1 LLFFVVFLKVH
12 QKLIRDGLNSQLMSE
27 FDPFSFDLPVAEIIP
42 QVKNHLSTQNSLII
56 QAPPGAGKSTL
67 LPLTLLD
74 EPWLKGKKIIML
86 EPRRLATKSIAQRM
100 SGMLVEDLGKTV
112 GYRIRFESAISEQTR
127 LEVITEGI
135 LTRMMHSDNALENVG
150 LVIFDEFHERNL
162 HSEVAL
168 ALCREIQ
175 QVLRPDLRIL
185 LMSATIDAEQLSGL
199 LGAKVIQ
206 SRGRQYPVEVN
217 YLSEVDEYA
226 IGEDAA
232 RQIIPLTKKH
242 EGDFLV
248 FLPGQGE
255 IKKAEEILR
264 RAIPDAVVLPLY
276 GQLSPSEQNQAI
288 LPHPSGK
295 RKIVLSTDIAETS
308 LTIEGIKV
316 VVDSGFAKSN
326 RFDARSGLSRLV
338 LHRISKDSADQRSG
352 RAGRLTAGHSYRLWT
367 KSTQSQLSEYRVPEL
382 MEADL
387 TALVMDMK
395 AWGKQEIRS
404 MTWLTPPPAGTLAL
418 AEKTLEALDAILDG
432 NLTEHGKEIHQVPCH
447 PRIAHM
453 LIFAKRLNQLGL
465 ATDIAAVLDERDPLP
480 QDSGVDLNLRIE
492 ALRRFRSRGV
502 NMARIKKI
510 EKVAG
515 QYRRMF
521 GIQPENSPVDP
532 WQTGLLLA
540 YAYPERIAA
549 ARPGNNAQF
558 QLSNGKIAQIGHRDD
573 LAHESWLAVAH
584 VDAREGMGKIWLAA
598 PLNPKDLAPMLKTKE
613 VLTWDRKKGGLIA
626 HSEIR
631 IGAIILGTRPL
642 QKIEKSLAKA
652 AILEAIAEDGEML
665 LDFNEE
671 VEQLIFRIQSL
682 KSWNPEQE
690 WPSWTSEYLCINA
703 KDWLDPYL
711 DHVTKNEDLK
721 KLNIGHILLHS
732 LTFEQQQLL
741 NQLAPSRLN
750 VPSGSQISIEYK
762 SEGETPL
769 LSVRL
774 QELFGLLET
783 PKVNA
788 GKISVLIELLSP
800 GYKPV
805 QVTQDLKS
813 FWANGYFEVKKELK
827 RRYPKHEWPEDPIS
841 AEAVRGVKKKW

>member
-1 LLFFVVFLKVH
+1 
-12 QKLIRDGLNSQLMSE
+12 MSE
-27 FDPFSFDLPVAEIIP
+27 FNPFSFDLPVVEIIP
-42 QVKNHLSTQNSLII
+42 QVKKQLSEANSLII

-67 LPLTLLD
+67 LPLTLLE
-74 EPWLKGKKIIML
+74 EPWLEGKKIIML

-100 SGMLVEDLGKTV
+100 ASMLGESLGETI
-112 GYRIRFESAISEQTR
+112 GYRIRFESAISAKTKI
-127 LEVITEGI
+127 EVITEGI
-135 LTRMMHSDNALENVG
+135 LTRIMHADNALENVG

-206 SRGRQYPVEVN
+206 SQGRQFPVEVN
-217 YLSEVDEYA
+217 YLNELDEFA

-255 IKKAEEILR
+255 IKKAEEILQ
-264 RAIPDAVVLPLY
+264 RALPDTVVLPLF
-276 GQLSPSEQNQAI
+276 GQLSPSEQNRAI

-352 RAGRLTAGHSYRLWT
+352 RAGRLTAGHSYRLWS
-367 KSTQSQLSEYRVPEL
+367 KATQGQLAEYRIPEL

-387 TALVMDMK
+387 TALVLDMK

-418 AEKTLEALDAILDG
+418 AEKTLEALDAIVDG
-432 NLTEHGKEIHQVPCH
+432 SLTDHGKEIHQVPCH

-453 LIFAKRLNQLGL
+453 LIFAKRMNQLGL
-465 ATDIAAVLDERDPLP
+465 ATDIAAVLEERDPLP
-480 QDSGVDLNLRIE
+480 PDSGVDLNLRIE

-510 EKVAG
+510 EKVAS

-521 GIQPENSPVDP
+521 SIQPENDPVDP

-584 VDAREGMGKIWLAA
+584 VDAREGLGKIWMAA
-598 PLNPKDLAPMLKTKE
+598 PLNPKDLTPMLKTRE
-613 VLTWDRKKGGLIA
+613 VLEWDRKKGGLIA
-626 HSEIR
+626 LSEVR
-631 IGAIILGTRPL
+631 IGAIILGTRRL
-642 QKIEKSLAKA
+642 QKFDKGSAKT
-652 AILEAIAEDGEML
+652 AILDAIAEDGEML
-665 LDFNEE
+665 LDFNEK
-671 VEQLIFRIQSL
+671 VEQLIFRVQSL
-682 KSWNPEQE
+682 KSWNSDQE
-690 WPSWTSEYLCINA
+690 WPFWTTESLCLSG
-703 KDWLDPYL
+703 KDWLEPYL
-711 DHVTKNEDLK
+711 DNVSKNEDLK
-721 KLNIGHILLHS
+721 KMDLYSILLHS
-732 LTFEQQQLL
+732 LSFEQQKLL
-741 NQLAPSRLN
+741 NELAPSQLN
-750 VPSGSQISIEYK
+750 VPSGSQITIEYK
-762 SEGETPL
+762 SEGEPPL

-783 PKVNA
+783 PRVNGGKVP
-788 GKISVLIELLSP
+788 VLIELLSP

-805 QVTQDLKS
+805 QLTQDLKS

-841 AEAVRGVKKKW
+841 AEAVRGVKRKL

>member
-1 LLFFVVFLKVH
+1 
-12 QKLIRDGLNSQLMSE
+12 MPE

-42 QVKNHLSTQNSLII
+42 QVIQHFAAHNSLII

-67 LPLTLLD
+67 LPLALLD
-74 EPWLKGKKIIML
+74 EPWLKGKKILML
-86 EPRRLATKSIAQRM
+86 EPRRLATKSIAERM
-100 SGMLVEDLGKTV
+100 SNMVGENTGETV
-112 GYRIRFESAISEQTR
+112 GYRIRFETAISAKTR

-135 LTRMMHSDNALENVG
+135 LTRMMHSDNALEEVG

-168 ALCREIQ
+168 ALCREVQ
-175 QVLRPDLRIL
+175 QILRPDLRIL

-206 SRGRQYPVEVN
+206 SEGRQYPVEVN
-217 YLSEVDEYA
+217 YLHEADEYA
-226 IGEDAA
+226 IGEDTA
-232 RQIIPLTKKH
+232 RQLIPLAKKH
-242 EGDFLV
+242 SGDFLV

-264 RAIPDAVVLPLY
+264 RALPEDLVLPLY
-276 GQLSPSEQNQAI
+276 GQLSPAEQNRAI

-308 LTIEGIKV
+308 LTIEGVKV

-326 RFDARSGLSRLV
+326 RFDPRSGLSRLV

-352 RAGRLTAGHSYRLWT
+352 RAGRLTAGHSYRLWS
-367 KSTQSQLSEYRVPEL
+367 KATQAQLAEYRIPEL

-387 TALVMDMK
+387 TALVLDMK

-418 AEKTLEALDAILDG
+418 AEKTLEALDALVDG
-432 NLTEHGKEIHQVPCH
+432 NLTAHGKEIHQVPCH

-453 LIFAKRLNQLGL
+453 LIYAKKAKQLGL
-465 ATDIAAVLDERDPLP
+465 ATDVAAVLEERDPLP
-480 QDSGVDLNLRIE
+480 PDSGVDLNLRIE
-492 ALRRFRSRGV
+492 ALRRFRSRGA
-502 NMARIKKI
+502 NLARIKKI
-510 EKVAG
+510 EKVAA

-521 GIQPENSPVDP
+521 AIQPENDPVDP
-532 WQTGLLLA
+532 WQTGLHLA

-558 QLSNGKIAQIGHRDD
+558 QLANGKIAQIGHRDD
-573 LAHESWLAVAH
+573 LAHEAWLAVAH

-598 PLNPKDLAPMLKTKE
+598 PINPKDLAPMLKTKE
-613 VLTWDRKKGGLIA
+613 VLKWDRKKGGLQA

-631 IGAIILGTRPL
+631 IGSIILGTRPL
-642 QKIEKSLAKA
+642 AKYA
-652 AILEAIAEDGEML
+652 AGEVTEAILEAIREEGDLL
-665 LDFNEE
+665 LDFNES
-671 VEQLIFRIQSL
+671 VEQLILRVQCL
-682 KSWNPEQE
+682 KTWNPDQN
-690 WPSWTSEYLCINA
+690 WPDWSIASLCEKPENWIA
-703 KDWLDPYL
+703 PYL
-711 DHVTKNEDLK
+711 QNITKNEDFK
-721 KLNIGHILLHS
+721 KLNLVQILLNS
-732 LTFEQQQLL
+732 LDFEVQKQLEL
-741 NQLAPSRLN
+741 YAPASLE
-750 VPSGSQISIEYK
+750 VPSGSKISLEYR
-762 SEGETPL
+762 SEGEIPL

-783 PKVNA
+783 PKVNG
-788 GKISVLIELLSP
+788 GKVPVLIELLSP

-805 QVTQDLKS
+805 QLTQDLKS
-813 FWANGYFEVKKELK
+813 FWANGYFEVKKELR

-841 AEAVRGVKKKW
+841 AEAVRGVKRRS

>member
-1 LLFFVVFLKVH
+1 
-12 QKLIRDGLNSQLMSE
+12 MSK
-27 FDPFSFDLPVAEIIP
+27 FNPFSFDLPVSEIIP
-42 QVKNHLSTQNSLII
+42 EVKNHLFSSNSLII

-67 LPLTLLD
+67 LPLALLD
-74 EPWLKGKKIIML
+74 ESWLKGKKIIML

-100 SGMLVEDLGKTV
+100 ADMLGEEVGKTV
-112 GYRIRFESAISEQTR
+112 GYKIRFESAISNQTR

-135 LTRMMHSDNALENVG
+135 LTRMMHQDNALEEVG

-162 HSEVAL
+162 FSEVAL
-168 ALCREIQ
+168 ALAREVQ

-185 LMSATIDAEQLSGL
+185 LMSATIDAEQLSQL
-199 LGAKVIQ
+199 LGSKVIQ
-206 SRGRQYPVEVN
+206 SQGRQYPVEVN

-226 IGEDAA
+226 IGEDTA

-255 IKKAEEILR
+255 IKKTEEILK
-264 RAIPDAVVLPLY
+264 RALPEDIIVPLY
-276 GQLSPSEQNQAI
+276 GQLSPSEQNRAI

-308 LTIEGIKV
+308 LTIEGVRV

-326 RFDARSGLSRLV
+326 RFDPRSGLSRLV

-367 KSTQSQLSEYRVPEL
+367 KAIQAQLAEYRTPEL
-382 MEADL
+382 LEADL
-387 TALVMDMK
+387 TSLVLDMK
-395 AWGKQEIRS
+395 AWGKDDIRS

-418 AEKTLEALDAILDG
+418 SEKVLEAIDAVEDG
-432 NLTEHGKEIHQVPCH
+432 KLTVHGKEIHQLPVH

-453 LIFAKRLNQLGL
+453 LIFAKRMNQLAL
-465 ATDIAAVLDERDPLP
+465 ATDIAAVLEERDPLP
-480 QDSGVDLNLRIE
+480 AEAGVDLNLRID
-492 ALRRFRSRGV
+492 ALRKFRDRGV
-502 NMARIKKI
+502 SISRIKKI
-510 EKVAG
+510 EKVAA
-515 QYRRMF
+515 QYRRLF
-521 GIQPENSPVDP
+521 NIQPENKPADP
-532 WQTGLLLA
+532 WATGLLLA

-584 VDAREGMGKIWLAA
+584 VDAREGMGKIWMAA

-613 VLTWDRKKGGLIA
+613 VLEWDRKKGGLIA

-642 QKIEKSLAKA
+642 QKFDKSLAKQ
-652 AILEAIAEDGEML
+652 AILEATQEEGQFL
-665 LDFNEE
+665 LEWNEE
-671 VEQLIFRIQSL
+671 VMQLICRVQSL
-682 KSWNPEQE
+682 KKWNPDQDWPE
-690 WPSWTSEYLCINA
+690 WSVEILCQTSPE
-703 KDWLDPYL
+703 WLEPYL
-711 DHVTKNEDLK
+711 ENISKNEDFK
-721 KLNIGHILLHS
+721 KLDLSQILLHHLS
-732 LTFEQQQLL
+732 FEQQQLL
-741 NQLAPSRLN
+741 ESLAPAKIS
-750 VPSGSQISIEYK
+750 VPSGSQIKLEYK
-762 SEGETPL
+762 EDGATPL

-774 QELFGLLET
+774 QELFGLLDM
-783 PKVNA
+783 PKVNK
-788 GKISVLIELLSP
+788 GKVSILIEMLSP

-805 QVTQDLKS
+805 QLTQDLKS

-827 RRYPKHEWPEDPIS
+827 RLYPKHEWPEDPIS
-841 AEAVRGVKKKW
+841 AEAVRGVKKRF

>member
-1 LLFFVVFLKVH
+1 MCQMIKNFAPQF
-12 QKLIRDGLNSQLMSE
+12 
-27 FDPFSFDLPVAEIIP
+27 FDLPVSEIIP
-42 QVKNHLSTQNSLII
+42 EVKKNLSTSNSLII

-67 LPLTLLD
+67 LPLALL
-74 EPWLKGKKIIML
+74 EESWLKGKKIIML

-100 SGMLVEDLGKTV
+100 SDMIGEDLGKTV
-112 GYRIRFESAISEQTR
+112 GYRIRFESAISKETR

-135 LTRMMHSDNALENVG
+135 LTRMMHQDNALEDVG
-150 LVIFDEFHERNL
+150 MIIFDEFHERNL
-162 HSEVAL
+162 FSEVAL
-168 ALCREIQ
+168 ALAREVQ

-185 LMSATIDAEQLSGL
+185 LMSATIDAEQLSQL
-199 LGAKVIQ
+199 LGSQVIQ
-206 SRGRQYPVEVN
+206 SKGRQYPVEIN
-217 YLSEVDEYA
+217 YLNEVDEYS
-226 IGEDAA
+226 IGEDTA
-232 RQIIPLTKKH
+232 RQIIPLAKKH
-242 EGDFLV
+242 SGDFLV

-264 RAIPDAVVLPLY
+264 RALPEDVIVPLY
-276 GQLSPSEQNQAI
+276 GQLSPSEQNRAI

-308 LTIEGIKV
+308 LTIEGVKV

-367 KSTQSQLSEYRVPEL
+367 KATQAQLAEYRTPEL
-382 MEADL
+382 LEADL
-387 TALVMDMK
+387 TSLVLDMK
-395 AWGKQEIRS
+395 AWGKDDIRS

-418 AEKTLEALDAILDG
+418 SEKVLEAIDAIEEG
-432 NLTEHGKEIHQVPCH
+432 KLTDHGKEIHQLPVH

-453 LIFAKRLNQLGL
+453 LIYAKRMNQLVL
-465 ATDIAAVLDERDPLP
+465 ATDIAAVLEERDPLP
-480 QDSGVDLNLRIE
+480 ADAGVDLNLRID
-492 ALRRFRSRGV
+492 ALRKFRDRGV
-502 NMARIKKI
+502 SMSRIKKI
-510 EKVAG
+510 EKVAA
-515 QYRRMF
+515 QYRRLF
-521 GIQPENSPVDP
+521 NIQPENKPADLWV
-532 WQTGLLLA
+532 TGLLLA

-584 VDAREGMGKIWLAA
+584 VDAREGMGKIWMAA

-613 VLTWDRKKGGLIA
+613 VLEWDRKKGGLIA

-642 QKIEKSLAKA
+642 QKFDKSLAKQ
-652 AILEAIAEDGEML
+652 AILEAIQEEGQFMLDWNEDVM
-665 LDFNEE
+665 
-671 VEQLIFRIQSL
+671 QLIYRIQSL
-682 KSWNPEQE
+682 SKWNPDQNWPDWSIDHLCQNSPE
-690 WPSWTSEYLCINA
+690 WLE
-703 KDWLDPYL
+703 PYL
-711 DHVTKNEDLK
+711 ENISKNEDFK
-721 KLNIGHILLHS
+721 KLDLSQILLHHLS
-732 LTFEQQQLL
+732 FEQQQLL
-741 NQLAPSRLN
+741 DTLAPAKIN
-750 VPSGSQISIEYK
+750 VPSGSQIKLEYK
-762 SEGETPL
+762 EDGATPL

-783 PKVNA
+783 PKVNQ
-788 GKISVLIELLSP
+788 GKVALLIEMLSP

-805 QVTQDLKS
+805 QLTQDLKS

-827 RRYPKHEWPEDPIS
+827 RRYPKHEWPDDPIS
-841 AEAVRGVKKKW
+841 AEAVRGVKKRF

>member
-1 LLFFVVFLKVH
+1 M
-12 QKLIRDGLNSQLMSE
+12 SQ
-27 FDPFSFDLPVAEIIP
+27 FNPFSFDLPVAEIIP
-42 QVKNHLSTQNSLII
+42 QVKNHFSTQNSLII

-67 LPLTLLD
+67 LPLVLLD

-100 SGMLVEDLGKTV
+100 SSMLDEDLGKTV
-112 GYRIRFESAISEQTR
+112 GYRIRFESAISDQTR

-206 SRGRQYPVEVN
+206 SQGRQYPVEVN

-264 RAIPDAVVLPLY
+264 RAIPDAMVLPLL
-276 GQLSPSEQNQAI
+276 GQLSPSEQNRAI

-367 KSTQSQLSEYRVPEL
+367 KSTQAQLAEYRIPEL

-387 TALVMDMK
+387 TALVLDMK
-395 AWGKQEIRS
+395 AWGKQDIRS

-418 AEKTLEALDAILDG
+418 AEKTLEALDAILEG
-432 NLTEHGKEIHQVPCH
+432 NLTDHGKEIHQVPCH

-453 LIFAKRLNQLGL
+453 LIFAKRLNQLEL
-465 ATDIAAVLDERDPLP
+465 ATDIAAILEERDLLP

-492 ALRRFRSRGV
+492 VLRRFRSRGV

-510 EKVAG
+510 EKIAG
-515 QYRRMF
+515 QYRRIF
-521 GIQPENSPVDP
+521 AVLPENDPVDP

-584 VDAREGMGKIWLAA
+584 VDARDGIGKIWLAA
-598 PLNPKDLAPMLKTKE
+598 PLNPKDLAPMLKTRE
-613 VLTWDRKKGGLIA
+613 VLVWGRKKGGLIA
-626 HSEIR
+626 NSEIR

-642 QKIEKSLAKA
+642 QKIEKSSAKA

-682 KSWNPEQE
+682 KSWNPDQD
-690 WPSWTSEYLCINA
+690 WPSWTSEYLCVIARN
-703 KDWLDPYL
+703 WLEPYL
-711 DHVTKNEDLK
+711 ENVTKNEDLK
-721 KLNIGHILLHS
+721 KLNIGQILLHS

-741 NQLAPSRLN
+741 TDLAPIRLN
-750 VPSGSQISIEYK
+750 VPSGSQIPIEYK
-762 SEGETPL
+762 SDGETPL

-788 GKISVLIELLSP
+788 GKIPVLIELLSP

-805 QVTQDLKS
+805 QLTQDLKS

-841 AEAVRGVKKKW
+841 AEAVRGVKKKR

>member
-1 LLFFVVFLKVH
+1 
-12 QKLIRDGLNSQLMSE
+12 MSK
-27 FDPFSFDLPVAEIIP
+27 FNPFSFDLPVSEIIP
-42 QVKNHLSTQNSLII
+42 EVKNHLSSSNSLII

-67 LPLTLLD
+67 LPLALLD
-74 EPWLKGKKIIML
+74 ESWLKGKKIIML

-100 SGMLVEDLGKTV
+100 ADMLGEEVGKTV
-112 GYRIRFESAISEQTR
+112 GYKIRFESAISNQTR

-135 LTRMMHSDNALENVG
+135 LTRMMHQDNALEEVG

-162 HSEVAL
+162 FSEVAL
-168 ALCREIQ
+168 ALAREVQ

-185 LMSATIDAEQLSGL
+185 LMSATIDAEQLSQL
-199 LGAKVIQ
+199 LGSKVIQ
-206 SRGRQYPVEVN
+206 SQGRQYPVEVN

-226 IGEDAA
+226 IGEDTA

-255 IKKAEEILR
+255 IKKTEEILK
-264 RAIPDAVVLPLY
+264 RALPEDIIVPLY
-276 GQLSPSEQNQAI
+276 GQLSPSEQNRAI

-308 LTIEGIKV
+308 LTIEGVRV

-326 RFDARSGLSRLV
+326 RFDPRSGLSRLV

-352 RAGRLTAGHSYRLWT
+352 RAGRLNAGHSYRLWT
-367 KSTQSQLSEYRVPEL
+367 KAIQAQLVEYRTPEL
-382 MEADL
+382 LEADL
-387 TALVMDMK
+387 TSLVLDMK
-395 AWGKQEIRS
+395 AWGKDDIRS

-418 AEKTLEALDAILDG
+418 SEKVLEAIDAVEDG
-432 NLTEHGKEIHQVPCH
+432 KLTVHGKEIHQLPVH

-453 LIFAKRLNQLGL
+453 LIFAKRMSQLAL
-465 ATDIAAVLDERDPLP
+465 ATDIAAVLEERDPLP
-480 QDSGVDLNLRIE
+480 AEAGVDLNLRID
-492 ALRRFRSRGV
+492 ALRKFRDRGV
-502 NMARIKKI
+502 SMSRIKKI
-510 EKVAG
+510 EKVAA
-515 QYRRMF
+515 QYRRLF
-521 GIQPENSPVDP
+521 NIQPENKPADP
-532 WQTGLLLA
+532 WATGLLLA

-584 VDAREGMGKIWLAA
+584 VDAREGMGKIWMAA

-613 VLTWDRKKGGLIA
+613 VLEWDRKKGGLIA

-642 QKIEKSLAKA
+642 QKFDKSLAKQ
-652 AILEAIAEDGEML
+652 AILEATQEEGQFL
-665 LDFNEE
+665 LEWNEE
-671 VEQLIFRIQSL
+671 VMQLIFRVQSL
-682 KSWNPEQE
+682 KKWNPDQDWPE
-690 WPSWTSEYLCINA
+690 WSVEILCQTSPE
-703 KDWLDPYL
+703 WLEPYL
-711 DHVTKNEDLK
+711 ENISKNEDFK
-721 KLNIGHILLHS
+721 KLDLSQILLHHLS
-732 LTFEQQQLL
+732 FEQQQLL
-741 NQLAPSRLN
+741 ESLAPAKIS
-750 VPSGSQISIEYK
+750 VPSGSQIKLEYK
-762 SEGETPL
+762 EDGATPL

-774 QELFGLLET
+774 QELFGLLDT
-783 PKVNA
+783 PKVNQ
-788 GKISVLIELLSP
+788 GKVSVLIEMLSP

-805 QVTQDLKS
+805 QLTQDLKS

-827 RRYPKHEWPEDPIS
+827 RLYPKHEWPEDPIS
-841 AEAVRGVKKKW
+841 AEAVRGVKKRF

>member
-1 LLFFVVFLKVH
+1 
-12 QKLIRDGLNSQLMSE
+12 MSK
-27 FDPFSFDLPVAEIIP
+27 FDPFSFDLPVSEIIP
-42 QVKNHLSTQNSLII
+42 EVKKHLSSSNSLII

-67 LPLTLLD
+67 LPLALLD

-100 SGMLVEDLGKTV
+100 ADMLGEDVGKTV
-112 GYRIRFESAISEQTR
+112 GYRIRFESAISKQTR

-135 LTRMMHSDNALENVG
+135 LTRMMHQDNTLEEVG

-162 HSEVAL
+162 FSEVAL
-168 ALCREIQ
+168 ALAREVQ

-185 LMSATIDAEQLSGL
+185 LMSATIDAEQLSQL
-199 LGAKVIQ
+199 LGSKVIQ
-206 SRGRQYPVEVN
+206 SQGRQYPVEVN
-217 YLSEVDEYA
+217 YLNEVDEYA
-226 IGEDAA
+226 IGEDTA

-242 EGDFLV
+242 QGDFLV

-255 IKKAEEILR
+255 IKKTEEILK
-264 RAIPDAVVLPLY
+264 RALPEDVIVPLF
-276 GQLSPSEQNQAI
+276 GQLSPSEQNRAI

-308 LTIEGIKV
+308 LTIEGVRV

-352 RAGRLTAGHSYRLWT
+352 RAGRLSSGHSYRLWS
-367 KSTQSQLSEYRVPEL
+367 KATQAQLAEYRTPEL
-382 MEADL
+382 LEADL
-387 TALVMDMK
+387 TSLVLDMK
-395 AWGKQEIRS
+395 AWGKDDIRS

-418 AEKTLEALDAILDG
+418 SEKVLEAIDAVEDG
-432 NLTEHGKEIHQVPCH
+432 KLTDHGKEIHQLPVH

-453 LIFAKRLNQLGL
+453 LIYAKRMNQLAL
-465 ATDIAAVLDERDPLP
+465 ATDIAAVLEERDPLP
-480 QDSGVDLNLRIE
+480 ADAGVDLNLRID
-492 ALRRFRSRGV
+492 ALRKFRDRGV
-502 NMARIKKI
+502 SMSRIKKI
-510 EKVAG
+510 EKVAA
-515 QYRRMF
+515 QYRRLF
-521 GIQPENSPVDP
+521 NIQPENKPADP
-532 WQTGLLLA
+532 WATGLLLA

-584 VDAREGMGKIWLAA
+584 VDAREGMGKIWMAA

-613 VLTWDRKKGGLIA
+613 VLEWDRKKGGLIA

-642 QKIEKSLAKA
+642 QKFDKSLAKQ
-652 AILEAIAEDGEML
+652 AILEAIQEEGQFL
-665 LDFNEE
+665 LDWNED
-671 VEQLIFRIQSL
+671 VMQLIFRVQSL
-682 KSWNPEQE
+682 KKWNPDQN
-690 WPSWTSEYLCINA
+690 WPDWSVETLCQTSP
-703 KDWLDPYL
+703 DWLEPYL
-711 DHVTKNEDLK
+711 ENISKNEDFK
-721 KLNIGHILLHS
+721 KLDLSQILLHS
-732 LTFEQQQLL
+732 LSFEQQQLL
-741 NQLAPSRLN
+741 ESLAPSKIT
-750 VPSGSQISIEYK
+750 VPSGSQISLEYK
-762 SEGETPL
+762 EEGGTPL

-774 QELFGLLET
+774 QELFGLLDT
-783 PKVNA
+783 PKVNQ
-788 GKISVLIELLSP
+788 GKVPVLIEMLSP

-805 QVTQDLKS
+805 QLTQDLKS

-827 RRYPKHEWPEDPIS
+827 RRYPKHEWPEDPIG
-841 AEAVRGVKKKW
+841 AEAVRGVKKRF

>member
-1 LLFFVVFLKVH
+1 MLK
-12 QKLIRDGLNSQLMSE
+12 N
-27 FDPFSFDLPVAEIIP
+27 FDANSFDLPVAEIIP
-42 QVKNHLSTQNSLII
+42 QVLNHLSKENSLII

-67 LPLTLLD
+67 LPLALLN

-100 SGMLVEDLGKTV
+100 ASMIGEELGKTV
-112 GYRIRFESAISEQTR
+112 GYRIRFESAISAETR

-135 LTRMMHSDNALENVG
+135 LTRMMHSDNALEDVG

-206 SRGRQYPVEVN
+206 SEGRQYPVEVN
-217 YLSEVDEYA
+217 YLAEVDEFA
-226 IGEDAA
+226 LGEDAA
-232 RQIIPLTKKH
+232 RQIIPLARKH
-242 EGDFLV
+242 SGDFLV

-264 RAIPDAVVLPLY
+264 RALTQDLVVPLY
-276 GQLSPSEQNQAI
+276 GQLSPSEQNRAI

-308 LTIEGIKV
+308 LTIEGVNV

-326 RFDARSGLSRLV
+326 RFDPRSGLSRLV

-367 KSTQSQLSEYRVPEL
+367 KSTQAQLAEYRIPEL
-382 MEADL
+382 LEADL
-387 TALVMDMK
+387 TALVLDMK

-418 AEKTLEALDAILDG
+418 AEKTLEAIDAIVEG
-432 NLTEHGKEIHQVPCH
+432 NLTDHGKEIHQVPCH

-465 ATDIAAVLDERDPLP
+465 ATDIAAVLEERDPLP
-480 QDSGVDLNLRIE
+480 ADSGADLNLRIE
-492 ALRRFRSRGV
+492 ALRRFRSQGV
-502 NMARIKKI
+502 NMSRIKKI
-510 EKVAG
+510 DKVAA

-521 GIQPENSPVDP
+521 SIQPENDPVDP

-573 LAHESWLAVAH
+573 LAHEAWLAVAH
-584 VDAREGMGKIWLAA
+584 VDAREGMGKIWMAA
-598 PLNPKDLAPMLKTKE
+598 PLNPKDLAPMLKTRE
-613 VLTWDRKKGGLIA
+613 VLEWDRKKGGLIA

-642 QKIEKSLAKA
+642 QKFDKSMAKE
-652 AILEAIAEDGEML
+652 AILDAIAEDGELL

-682 KSWNPEQE
+682 KTWNPEQD
-690 WPSWTSEYLCINA
+690 WPNWSVVSLCENA

-711 DHVTKNEDLK
+711 NNISKNEDLK
-721 KLNIGHILLHS
+721 KLDLIQILQHS
-732 LTFEQQQLL
+732 LSFEQQQLL
-741 NQLAPSRLN
+741 NELAPSKIS
-750 VPSGSQISIEYK
+750 VPSGSQIPIEYK

-783 PKVNA
+783 PKVNR
-788 GKISVLIELLSP
+788 GKVPVLIEMLSP

-805 QVTQDLKS
+805 QLTQDLKS

-841 AEAVRGVKKKW
+841 EEAVRGVKKRN

>member
-1 LLFFVVFLKVH
+1 
-12 QKLIRDGLNSQLMSE
+12 MSE
-27 FDPFSFDLPVAEIIP
+27 FNPFSFDLPVAEIIP

-67 LPLTLLD
+67 LPLALLD
-74 EPWLKGKKIIML
+74 ESWLKGKMIIML

-100 SGMLVEDLGKTV
+100 SSMLEEDLGNKV
-112 GYRIRFESAISEQTR
+112 GYRIRFESAISSQTR
-127 LEVITEGI
+127 LEIITEGI

-168 ALCREIQ
+168 ALCREVQ

-199 LGAKVIQ
+199 LGAKVIE
-206 SRGRQYPVEVN
+206 SKGRQYSVEVN

-255 IKKAEEILR
+255 IKKAEEILH

-276 GQLSPSEQNQAI
+276 GQLSPAEQNQAI

-367 KSTQSQLSEYRVPEL
+367 KATQVQLAPYRTPDL
-382 MEADL
+382 LEADL
-387 TALVMDMK
+387 TGMVLDMK

-432 NLTEHGKEIHQVPCH
+432 NLTDHGKEIHQVPCH

-465 ATDIAAVLDERDPLP
+465 ATDIAAVLEERDPLP
-480 QDSGVDLNLRIE
+480 ADSGVDLNLRIE
-492 ALRRFRSRGV
+492 ALRRFRSQGV
-502 NMARIKKI
+502 NMVRIKKI

-521 GIQPENSPVDP
+521 DAQPENYPVDP

-549 ARPGNNAQF
+549 ARPGINAQF
-558 QLSNGKIAQIGHRDD
+558 QLANGKIAQIGHRDD

-598 PLNPKDLAPMLKTKE
+598 PLNPKDLAPMLKTRE
-613 VLTWDRKKGGLIA
+613 VLIWNRKKGGLIA
-626 HSEIR
+626 NSEIR

-652 AILEAIAEDGEML
+652 AILKAIAEDGEIL

-690 WPSWTSEYLCINA
+690 WPSWTPEYLCINA
-703 KDWLDPYL
+703 KAWLEPYL
-711 DHVTKNEDLK
+711 DHVSKNDDLK
-721 KLNIGHILLHS
+721 KLNIGQILLHS

-741 NQLAPSRLN
+741 NELVPSRLK
-750 VPSGSQISIEYK
+750 VPSGSQISIKYK
-762 SEGETPL
+762 SDGETPL

-783 PKVNA
+783 PMVNA
-788 GKISVLIELLSP
+788 GKIVVLIELLSP
-800 GYKPV
+800 GYKSV
-805 QVTQDLKS
+805 QLTKDLKS

-827 RRYPKHEWPEDPIS
+827 KRYPKHEWPEDPIS
-841 AEAVRGVKKKW
+841 AEAVRGVKRKA

>member
-1 LLFFVVFLKVH
+1 LCQMIKNFAP
-12 QKLIRDGLNSQLMSE
+12 Q
-27 FDPFSFDLPVAEIIP
+27 SFDLPVSEIIP
-42 QVKNHLSTQNSLII
+42 EVKKNLSTSNSLII

-67 LPLTLLD
+67 LPLALL
-74 EPWLKGKKIIML
+74 EESWLKGKKIIML

-100 SGMLVEDLGKTV
+100 SDMIGEDLGKTV
-112 GYRIRFESAISEQTR
+112 GYRIRFESAISKETR

-135 LTRMMHSDNALENVG
+135 LTRMMHQDNALEDVG
-150 LVIFDEFHERNL
+150 MIIFDEFHERNL
-162 HSEVAL
+162 FSEVAL
-168 ALCREIQ
+168 ALAREVQ

-185 LMSATIDAEQLSGL
+185 LMSATIDAEQLSQL
-199 LGAKVIQ
+199 LGSQVIQ
-206 SRGRQYPVEVN
+206 SKGRQYPVEIN
-217 YLSEVDEYA
+217 YLNEVDEYS
-226 IGEDAA
+226 IGEDTA
-232 RQIIPLTKKH
+232 RQIIPLAKKH
-242 EGDFLV
+242 SGDFLV

-264 RAIPDAVVLPLY
+264 RALPEDVIVPLY
-276 GQLSPSEQNQAI
+276 GQLSPSEQNRAI

-308 LTIEGIKV
+308 LTIEGVKV

-367 KSTQSQLSEYRVPEL
+367 KATQAQLAEYRTPEL
-382 MEADL
+382 LEADL
-387 TALVMDMK
+387 TSLVLDMK
-395 AWGKQEIRS
+395 AWGKDDIRS

-418 AEKTLEALDAILDG
+418 SEKVLEAIDAIEEG
-432 NLTEHGKEIHQVPCH
+432 KLTDHGKEIHQLPVH

-453 LIFAKRLNQLGL
+453 LIYAKRMNQLVL
-465 ATDIAAVLDERDPLP
+465 ATDIAAVLEERDPLP
-480 QDSGVDLNLRIE
+480 ADAGVDLNLRID
-492 ALRRFRSRGV
+492 ALRKFRDRGV
-502 NMARIKKI
+502 SMSRIKKI
-510 EKVAG
+510 EKVAA
-515 QYRRMF
+515 QYRRLF
-521 GIQPENSPVDP
+521 NIQPENKPADP
-532 WQTGLLLA
+532 WVTGLLLA

-584 VDAREGMGKIWLAA
+584 VDAREGMGKIWMAA

-613 VLTWDRKKGGLIA
+613 VLEWDRKKGGLIA

-642 QKIEKSLAKA
+642 QKFDKSLAKQ
-652 AILEAIAEDGEML
+652 AILEAIQEEGQFMLDWNEDVM
-665 LDFNEE
+665 
-671 VEQLIFRIQSL
+671 QLIYRIQSL
-682 KSWNPEQE
+682 SKWNPDQNWPDWSIDHLCQNSPE
-690 WPSWTSEYLCINA
+690 WLE
-703 KDWLDPYL
+703 PYL
-711 DHVTKNEDLK
+711 ENISKNEDFK
-721 KLNIGHILLHS
+721 KLDLSQILLHHLS
-732 LTFEQQQLL
+732 FEQQQLL
-741 NQLAPSRLN
+741 DTLAPAKIN
-750 VPSGSQISIEYK
+750 VPSGSQIKLEYK
-762 SEGETPL
+762 EDGATPL

-783 PKVNA
+783 PKVNQ
-788 GKISVLIELLSP
+788 GKVAVLIEMLSP

-805 QVTQDLKS
+805 QLTQDLKS

-827 RRYPKHEWPEDPIS
+827 RRYPKHEWPDDPIS
-841 AEAVRGVKKKW
+841 AEAVRGVKKRF

>member
-1 LLFFVVFLKVH
+1 
-12 QKLIRDGLNSQLMSE
+12 MSK
-27 FDPFSFDLPVAEIIP
+27 FNPFSFDLPVAEIIP
-42 QVKNHLSTQNSLII
+42 QVKSELSQANSLIF

-74 EPWLKGKKIIML
+74 EPWLEGKKIIML

-100 SGMLVEDLGKTV
+100 SSMLGEDLGETI
-112 GYRIRFESAISEQTR
+112 GYRIRFESAISTITKI
-127 LEVITEGI
+127 EVITEGI
-135 LTRMMHSDNALENVG
+135 LTRIMHSDNALENVG

-185 LMSATIDAEQLSGL
+185 LMSATIDAQQLSGL

-206 SRGRQYPVEVN
+206 SQGRQYPVEVN
-217 YLSEVDEYA
+217 YLTEVDEYA

-232 RQIIPLTKKH
+232 RQIIPLTKMH
-242 EGDFLV
+242 DGDFLV

-264 RAIPDAVVLPLY
+264 RALPDTVVLPLF
-276 GQLSPSEQNQAI
+276 GQLSPSEQNRAI

-326 RFDARSGLSRLV
+326 RFDARSGLSKLV

-352 RAGRLTAGHSYRLWT
+352 RAGRLTAGHSYRLWS
-367 KSTQSQLSEYRVPEL
+367 KATQGQLAEYRVPEL

-387 TALVMDMK
+387 TALVLDMK

-418 AEKTLEALDAILDG
+418 AEKTLEALDAIVDG
-432 NLTEHGKEIHQVPCH
+432 NLTEHGKEIHQLPCH

-453 LIFAKRLNQLGL
+453 LIFAKRMDQLAL
-465 ATDIAAVLDERDPLP
+465 ATDIAAVLEERDPLP
-480 QDSGVDLNLRIE
+480 PDSGTDLNLRIE

-510 EKVAG
+510 EKVAS

-521 GIQPENSPVDP
+521 GIQPENDPVDP

-558 QLSNGKIAQIGHRDD
+558 QLSNGKIAQMGHRDD

-584 VDAREGMGKIWLAA
+584 VDAREGLGKIWMAA
-598 PLNPKDLAPMLKTKE
+598 PLNPKDLAPMLKTRE
-613 VLTWDRKKGGLIA
+613 VLEWDRKKGGLIA
-626 HSEIR
+626 LSEVR

-642 QKIEKSLAKA
+642 QKFDKGSAKT

-665 LDFNEE
+665 LDFNEN
-671 VEQLIFRIQSL
+671 VEQLIYRVQSL
-682 KSWNPEQE
+682 KSWNSDQE
-690 WPSWTSEYLCINA
+690 WPFWNTESLCLNA
-703 KDWLDPYL
+703 KEWLEPYL
-711 DHVTKNEDLK
+711 ENISKNEDLK
-721 KLNIGHILLHS
+721 KLDMYSILLHS
-732 LTFEQQQLL
+732 LSFDQQKLL
-741 NQLAPSRLN
+741 NDLAPSQLN
-750 VPSGSQISIEYK
+750 VPSGSQITIEYK
-762 SEGETPL
+762 SDGETPL

-783 PKVNA
+783 PRVNA
-788 GKISVLIELLSP
+788 GKVGVLIELLSP

-805 QVTQDLKS
+805 QLTQDLKS

-827 RRYPKHEWPEDPIS
+827 RRYPKHEWPEDPIN
-841 AEAVRGVKKKW
+841 AEAVRGVKRKY